1 MRTKNRSEEMDK
13 EIFGTIIPEDLDK
26 EFMRKNIILY

>member
-13 EIFGTIIPEDLDK
+13 EIFGTIISED
-26 EFMRKNIILY
+26 

>member
-26 EFMRKNIILY
+26 EFREKI